1 VLKSVTDQQQKLAER
16 AKLAATGL
24 EALGGPAKLTT
35 DQLNQLN
42 ATIQK
47 GLDAFRALGQDVP
60 PQLQKVAAAVQ
71 AQQQALST
79 ATEKSSAFSGILGD
93 LGSKFAALAGPAAIG
108 FAIKQTLDYAD
119 TLTKMSDRTGIGVV
133 ALQKLEAIAKPSGNS
148 IEDLAGSINKFQKNL
163 ADGDQAA
170 AGAIQRIG
178 LSVSALRELA
188 PDEQFIAIAKGIQ
201 TIKDP
206 AEQTLVAMQL
216 FGRGGAEI
224 LPSLK
229 AKVDELKD
237 STVTMSKES
246 VEALDAVGDAFV
258 RLKTS
263 SFNVLGSMIAQLINA
278 KKEFANLPKGFGNE
292 NIGGAQFL
300 DQLNPIEPT
309 KPIGADQFAGPLAR
323 IPTVA
328 AGATAAITSVTQ
340 ALAAQEAIAARLGL
354 SLEDY
359 QKQLS
364 EVQAKIRLATSD
376 TAQLTQAQAAQ
387 AAGLAAIG
395 LSEQEIGI
403 VLGRTSR
410 AVHDYFDAVKSG
422 ANAEVA
428 FLRQLD
434 AQNKLEVDAENATI
448 KLALAIQEHLLP
460 NTVALKDNL
469 AGVGTQLVFF
479 GGENEA
485 TAVHLQ
491 KTLAGLDQLG
501 TKLFASNSAIKQGH
515 DGYAEWRTD
524 LNELSKSL
532 SQLAVISGGT
542 FGGIVKD
549 LAQVVAAV
557 NVAVTSFDQFQ
568 KATTALGKI
577 TSGLSFGVGL
587 LSLGETAFNFIKNI
601 GGPSKDEQNARSE
614 QQTFLSSLRNQLG
627 PAARGLSD
635 YDVLL
640 QTVGKSMG
648 RLGKSGEDTRKVL
661 AGLLDTRNSKDFE
674 AALATAQGFL
684 DKAADIKNQ
693 VTGNIFSGLSAFSSN
708 ATVTSQGSAS
718 ALTGALGAGITA
730 LQQQG
735 TPLTEILKQVGPI
748 VTNLQAQFDKAGF
761 SGGAAFDLIQR
772 EVAVA
777 SDAIS
782 GPAIT
787 AVNGLGDVLKG
798 LSNIGQLTQ
807 EEFTGLGD
815 QAADT
820 FNSLIAQGKDGDA
833 ALRLMQPTLQT
844 LYELQQQ
851 FGFKVDESTQALIDQ
866 GIQNG
871 IVGEKMKSVQ
881 QKTLDVLTAIAKA
894 LGATL
899 PEEAEKGAQ
908 GIKDAFS
915 KLHIDPV
922 HVPIV
927 VDHPEIQV
935 PVPFDPYQPNGAATG
950 GVVMPWGI
958 QRFGGGGRV
967 LPFLARGTDT
977 VPAMLT
983 PGEIVLN
990 AAQQQRLAGN
1000 IGGVTIH
1007 NSFHSVFPASPTQ
1020 MKRTLD
1026 EYVGPYM
1033 TDAVHRDVS
1042 GIRKV
1047 IKKVAAA

>member
-1 VLKSVTDQQQKLAER
+1 VAER
-16 AKLAATGL
+16 AKLAASGL
-24 EALGGPAKLTT
+24 DALGGPAKLTK
-35 DQLNQLN
+35 DQLDSLN
-42 ATIQK
+42 KTIQK

-71 AQQQALST
+71 AAREANEGLESALVKSQASWKAMAAQSIAASDATKRMGETAQSTAQQTSSLST
-79 ATEKSSAFSGILGD
+79 TSGALVRQM
-93 LGSKFAALAGPAAIG
+93 AALAGPAAIG

-148 IEDLAGSINKFQKNL
+148 IEDLAGAINKFQKNL
-163 ADGDQAA
+163 ADGDKTAA
-170 AGAIQRIG
+170 EALQRIG
-178 LSVSALRELA
+178 LSVSQLKELA

-201 TIKDP
+201 GIKDP

-216 FGRGGAEI
+216 FGKGGAEV

-237 STVTMSKES
+237 STVVMSES
-246 VEALDAVGDAFV
+246 AVKALDDAGDAFG

-263 SFNVLGSMIAQLINA
+263 GLNA
-278 KKEFANLPKGFGNE
+278 
-292 NIGGAQFL
+292 IGEL
-300 DQLNPIEPT
+300 L
-309 KPIGADQFAGPLAR
+309 
-323 IPTVA
+323 
-328 AGATAAITSVTQ
+328 AGAFNLKNTYADLPGQLQKALDDAFKGKSFKLPEGLKGSLLAGDLLTGGNLSKAITQAEQAPNQLSTTTPAANIPLGGVSSQAPGLPADLAAAEHATDGLTQ
-340 ALAAQEAIAARLGL
+340 ALAAQQLVADHLGI
-354 SLEDY
+354 S
-359 QKQLS
+359 LS
-364 EVQAKIRLATSD
+364 EYARRLDEANTKIRLATSD
-376 TAQLTQAQAAQ
+376 TSTLTQAQAAQ

-395 LSEQEIGI
+395 LSEDEIAI

-434 AQNKLEVDAENATI
+434 AQNKLEVDAEHATV

-469 AGVGTQLVFF
+469 AGVGTQFVIFS
-479 GGENEA
+479 GQNEA

-515 DGYAEWRTD
+515 DGYAEWGKD
-524 LNELSKSL
+524 LNELSKAL

-542 FGGIVKD
+542 FGGIVKE

-587 LSLGETAFNFIKNI
+587 LSLGETAFNFFKNI

-614 QQTFLSSLRNQLG
+614 QQTFLASLRNQLG

-640 QTVGKSMG
+640 KTVGKSMG
-648 RLGKSGEDTRKVL
+648 QLGKSGEETRQVL

-674 AALATAQGFL
+674 AALGRAQAFL

-693 VTGNIFSGLSAFSSN
+693 VTGNIFGGLSAFSSN

-777 SDAIS
+777 SDEIS

-820 FNSLIAQGKDGDA
+820 FNSWSRKGK
-833 ALRLMQPTLQT
+833 
-844 LYELQQQ
+844 
-851 FGFKVDESTQALIDQ
+851 
-866 GIQNG
+866 
-871 IVGEKMKSVQ
+871 
-881 QKTLDVLTAIAKA
+881 TAMRRC
-894 LGATL
+894 G
-899 PEEAEKGAQ
+899 
-908 GIKDAFS
+908 
-915 KLHIDPV
+915 
-922 HVPIV
+922 
-927 VDHPEIQV
+927 
-935 PVPFDPYQPNGAATG
+935 
-950 GVVMPWGI
+950 
-958 QRFGGGGRV
+958 
-967 LPFLARGTDT
+967 
-977 VPAMLT
+977 
-983 PGEIVLN
+983 
-990 AAQQQRLAGN
+990 
-1000 IGGVTIH
+1000 
-1007 NSFHSVFPASPTQ
+1007 
-1020 MKRTLD
+1020 
-1026 EYVGPYM
+1026 
-1033 TDAVHRDVS
+1033 
-1042 GIRKV
+1042 
-1047 IKKVAAA
+1047 